1 MFLHLVIFFPRR
13 YAEGQLIYIHFQLT
27 PVQLLFSYRFF
38 CLFVLLRE
46 LFLLPPPVKIDRWG

>member
-46 LFLLPPPVKIDRWG
+46 LFLLPPPVKM